1 MLAVISHP
9 GNANPNLPETPLP
22 PAREPNNLYVR
33 SQCRAEM
40 GTLEPSCSAGGNA
53 KWCSSCGTVWWLLN
67 TVNTELPKDPAIS
80 LLGIDPKALKTGIQT
95 HTCTS
100 MFCFEEPTGG
110 ASPRPSTEE
119 WVHKRGP
126 SARWARS
133 SDARCPLLGGAP
145 GTATPSGSCQPREA
159 GVTRF
164 LLYKTSRAGTA
175 SGTEQLVP
183 TGGLGRRDRATA
195 DWVPVSFGGD
205 ENVLEPNGR
214 DDYPTL

>member
-1 MLAVISHP
+1 
-9 GNANPNLPETPLP
+9 
-22 PAREPNNLYVR
+22 
-33 SQCRAEM
+33 M

-183 TGGLGRRDRATA
+183 TGGWGGGIGRLLIGYQFPSGVMKTFWNRMAEMTTQHCECTKYHR
-195 DWVPVSFGGD
+195 VIC
-205 ENVLEPNGR
+205 LR
-214 DDYPTL
+214 